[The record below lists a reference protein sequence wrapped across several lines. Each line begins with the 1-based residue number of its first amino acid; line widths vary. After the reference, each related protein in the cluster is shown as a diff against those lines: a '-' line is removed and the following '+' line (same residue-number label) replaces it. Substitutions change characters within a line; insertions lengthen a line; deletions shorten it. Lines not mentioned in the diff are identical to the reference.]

1 MHCMNSV
8 ESNIG
13 KTKEIIDTLI
23 KVCISDEVA
32 RANKPIAINIIGNA
46 AIFDGAS
53 FSPYLKNV
61 MELLFSEFLNL

>member
-1 MHCMNSV
+1 MPYVKSGLLSLMHCMNSV

-53 FSPYLKNV
+53 LV
-61 MELLFSEFLNL
+61 LI